1 MEVPVMTKSVRIAA
15 TFLLLALVFTLMLTA
30 CSAIPVDIV
39 IGSEPVEDSV
49 ELIEPEILEPPAQAE
64 DKQPTEPDISKPII
78 STDVSE
84 RLADLYEDVNPAVVN
99 IQVRQQ
105 IDLEGLDLPD
115 FPEIPDF
122 EFPFQDQLPE
132 QFEYGEGSG
141 FVVDTEGHIV
151 TNYHVVGEAQKITVT
166 FWNGLSL
173 DADVVGIDPDSDLA
187 VILVEEVPQGVRP
200 LSLGDSGTMRVG
212 NIVAAIG
219 NPFGLQGTMTTGI
232 ISALGRTLPSQS
244 TAIGGGR
251 FSIPM
256 IIQTDAA
263 INPGNS
269 GGPLLNLAGEVIG
282 VNTAI
287 ESNGGQFAGV
297 GFAVPSNTVARVLP
311 SLIDG
316 GVYKHTWIG
325 ISGTE
330 LNVEIREAME
340 LDPMQG
346 GILVIEVIEDSPAE
360 DAGLRGSEDQI
371 EVDGQTLLVGGD
383 VILGIDD
390 VQTTAFADLL
400 TYLAEETRVGQTVTL
415 ELLRDGEALSVD
427 VTLAERPGQGR

>member
-1 MEVPVMTKSVRIAA
+1 MEVPGMTKWLRTA
-15 TFLLLALVFTLMLTA
+15 TKSLPLVIVIILMLTA
-30 CSAIPVDIV
+30 CGAFPVDII
-39 IGSEPVEDSV
+39 IGSEPDSERVETV
-49 ELIEPEILEPPAQAE
+49 GPEILEPPVQAE
-64 DKQPTEPDISKPII
+64 GIQSSEQDVGTPII

-84 RLADLYEDVNPAVVN
+84 QLADLYEKVNPAVVN

-105 IDLEGLDLPD
+105 IDLDSLNLPD

-122 EFPFQDQLPE
+122 EFPPRDQLPR
-132 QFEYGEGSG
+132 QFQYGEGSG
-141 FVVDTEGHIV
+141 FVVDVEGHIV

-173 DADVVGIDPDSDLA
+173 AAEVIGVDPGSDLA
-187 VILVEEVPQGVRP
+187 VIEVENMPEGVQP
-200 LSLGDSGTMRVG
+200 LPLGDSDSMRVG

-244 TAIGGGR
+244 NAIGGGR

-287 ESNGGQFAGV
+287 ESNAGQFAGV

-311 SLIDG
+311 SLIAEG
-316 GVYKHTWIG
+316 AYKNTWIG

-330 LNVEIREAME
+330 LNTDLREAIE
-340 LDPMQG
+340 LDRMQG
-346 GILVIEVIEDSPAE
+346 GILILEVIEDSPAE
-360 DAGLRGSEDQI
+360 DAGLRGSEDEI

-383 VILGIDD
+383 VIVGIDG
-390 VQTTAFADLL
+390 VEILTFADLL

-415 ELLRDGEALSVD
+415 ELLREGETLSID
-427 VTLAERPGQGR
+427 VTLAERPG